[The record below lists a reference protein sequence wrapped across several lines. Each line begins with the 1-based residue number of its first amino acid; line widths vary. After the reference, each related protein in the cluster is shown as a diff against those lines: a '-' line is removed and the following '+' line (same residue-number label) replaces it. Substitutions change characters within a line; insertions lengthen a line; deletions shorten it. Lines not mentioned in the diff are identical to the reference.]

1 MRLAIGLAA
10 LGVSVVVLGWWAR
23 QEYAPHMQTLVQQ
36 RATEIAAGSVHAVAA
51 QVAGRDIIVR
61 GRADGMVEHDR
72 LIAAFDGIRGRRLV
86 VDALEVLRLA
96 DPFALDA
103 TWRDGVLVAEG
114 DVPTEAAQMALAAQ
128 GAEGLILAA
137 GAPDAQWARAAGAG
151 IAALR
156 QLTGGHLVVSGRA
169 LTLDGIARTPVE
181 GDALRATLQGALP
194 EGYAASVDLEY
205 LDDGTPPAY
214 SLHFGATGG
223 TWLEGKL
230 PVGVSGMDVA
240 AALGL
245 NTIDD
250 GANVALTGEP
260 GAVAPVFAAL
270 AMWLPEMETLD
281 VRVAADSTEVTAGFG
296 AGADLDLLR
305 AGLDADLAGVSP
317 ALTLNLREVFAEQD
331 EGARRSNALTGA
343 AEVLAG
349 GYWLPAVDF
358 APAADTC
365 AAQTDAVLSASRI
378 GFVTGSARLD
388 AHARGAVNA
397 LAGVMGVC
405 VREAGL
411 RAEIGGHTDTTG
423 SDEANLALSRE
434 RAGAVR
440 AALIARGVPAEA
452 VSAEG
457 YGASQPIADNA
468 TDEGRA
474 ANRRTAVRWIE

>member
-1 MRLAIGLAA
+1 MALARAGRRGALVLAAGRRMTNGRAPPGPGLAA
-10 LGVSVVVLGWWAR
+10 LQRLDRGYLAGVRTRADAR
-23 QEYAPHMQTLVQQ
+23 RGGPHP
-36 RATEIAAGSVHAVAA
+36 G
-51 QVAGRDIIVR
+51 R
-61 GRADGMVEHDR
+61 GR
-72 LIAAFDGIRGRRLV
+72 
-86 VDALEVLRLA
+86 
-96 DPFALDA
+96 
-103 TWRDGVLVAEG
+103 
-114 DVPTEAAQMALAAQ
+114 
-128 GAEGLILAA
+128 GAE
-137 GAPDAQWARAAGAG
+137 PPRW
-151 IAALR
+151 
-156 QLTGGHLVVSGRA
+156 
-169 LTLDGIARTPVE
+169 P
-181 GDALRATLQGALP
+181 GALP

-434 RAGAVR
+434 RATGRCVR
-440 AALIARGVPAEA
+440 R
-452 VSAEG
+452 
-457 YGASQPIADNA
+457 
-468 TDEGRA
+468 
-474 ANRRTAVRWIE
+474 